1 MKLVLVLIL
10 YYLHRFTL
18 NSVTFSFIL
27 APFFAFLVGKKFI
40 PLVLTKNGFS
50 FALLKKLLSYS
61 LLVALARFFS
71 AISSRFDA
79 LMLIPLSS
87 SFEAGIYSAA
97 NKIIYTYVVLSGSF
111 SMVIA
116 PRLSSFKDLSQSIA
130 YLKKIILV
138 VVFIL
143 ISMAVMY
150 LIAPFFVVFV
160 LGRNYYQSVVVFR
173 ALLLP
178 MAFFVSTIPT
188 VNFLLYVLKK
198 PVVSALN
205 TFIQLPIIFFGN
217 LYFIPVFGRLGPVF
231 SLTIA
236 YSVTFFSSVIFTFYF
251 LNKVKKPAK

>member
-1 MKLVLVLIL
+1 
-10 YYLHRFTL
+10 
-18 NSVTFSFIL
+18 
-27 APFFAFLVGKKFI
+27 
-40 PLVLTKNGFS
+40 
-50 FALLKKLLSYS
+50 
-61 LLVALARFFS
+61 
-71 AISSRFDA
+71 
-79 LMLIPLSS
+79 MLIPLSS

-236 YSVTFFSSVIFTFYF
+236 YCVTFFSSVIFTFYF